1 MTFQELGL
9 NEPILR
15 ALADQGYEQP
25 SPIQAK
31 AIPPALTGRDVLG
44 CAQTGTGKTCAF
56 AAPILQQLSG
66 RKAQGRPIRALILT
80 PTRELALQIQESFEA
95 YGKYL
100 PLRST
105 VIFGGVGQA
114 PQVERLKNGVD
125 ILVATPGRL
134 GDLYGQKLIDLS
146 RLEIFVLDEADRM
159 LDMGFI
165 HDVRRILGWLPAQ
178 KQTLFFSATMPPEVQ
193 GLVDS
198 LLHNPAK
205 VAVNPIS
212 SPVEVIDQKLY
223 YVDRGNKT
231 RLLAALIRELDV
243 KNALVFTRT
252 KHGANKVARELSK
265 YGITAA
271 AIHGNKSQTAR
282 QQALADFRAGK
293 LQALVATDIAARGL
307 DIEELSHVFNY
318 NLPEVPET
326 YVHRIGRTGRA
337 GRGGEAIAFC
347 DFSEKP
353 LLREIEKL
361 THRSIP
367 VVEEHPWPMQ
377 VFELPKKDKNG
388 RTINEE
394 DAEARAAA
402 RELRREREAARQAV
416 AQEKQ
421 EKSAQASAPS
431 PEATVEGGEK
441 KKRRRRRS
449 KSKGEAPAAPAESP
463 LPAQAPARPK
473 LTRPGTRLETG
484 SAMPCTE
491 FDRPDPLAGDR
502 IMDAT
507 ARLLAPR
514 RLTLSPVSS
523 REEHG
528 RPRKRSAGQA
538 AQPRQKSEDQK
549 GRSAHTAPQAES
561 RKPAPSKHKK
571 SSQGR
576 GQDRRRS
583 FQDPPRPTGHPKDS
597 TEQESLMKPYY
608 LDI

>member
-1 MTFQELGL
+1 M
-9 NEPILR
+9 
-15 ALADQGYEQP
+15 A
-25 SPIQAK
+25 
-31 AIPPALTGRDVLG
+31 
-44 CAQTGTGKTCAF
+44 
-56 AAPILQQLSG
+56 
-66 RKAQGRPIRALILT
+66 
-80 PTRELALQIQESFEA
+80 
-95 YGKYL
+95 
-100 PLRST
+100 
-105 VIFGGVGQA
+105 
-114 PQVERLKNGVD
+114 VD
-125 ILVATPGRL
+125 PV
-134 GDLYGQKLIDLS
+134 
-146 RLEIFVLDEADRM
+146 
-159 LDMGFI
+159 
-165 HDVRRILGWLPAQ
+165 
-178 KQTLFFSATMPPEVQ
+178 
-193 GLVDS
+193 
-198 LLHNPAK
+198 
-205 VAVNPIS
+205 S
-212 SPVEVIDQKLY
+212 SPVEAIRQSVY
-223 YVDRGNKT
+223 FVDKGNKT
-231 RLLAALIRELDV
+231 RLLAQLIQELAV

-367 VVEEHPWPMQ
+367 VVEEHPRPRQ

-402 RELRREREAARQAV
+402 RELRREREAARQAA

-538 AQPRQKSEDQK
+538 AQPRQKSEGQK